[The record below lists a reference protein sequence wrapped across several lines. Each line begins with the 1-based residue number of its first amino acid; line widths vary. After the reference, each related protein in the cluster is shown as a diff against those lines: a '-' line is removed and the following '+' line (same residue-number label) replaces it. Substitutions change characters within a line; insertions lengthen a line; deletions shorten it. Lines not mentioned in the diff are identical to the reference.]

1 MHDVTTQKL
10 MDDLRAVVSDAEAL
24 VAATAGDVGSQ
35 AETARKRAAESLAHA
50 RARLHTLEQQA
61 KERVTAA
68 AHEADHY
75 VHENPWQSIAIA
87 AGVGALVGILLARR

>member
-1 MHDVTTQKL
+1 MQRL
-10 MDDLRAVVSDAEAL
+10 MEDLKRVVADSEAL
-24 VAATAGDVGSQ
+24 MAATSSDVSAG
-35 AETARKRAAESLAHA
+35 ANTARQRAAESMAHA
-50 RARLHTLEQQA
+50 RDRLHALEAQA

-68 AHEADHY
+68 AHQADHY

>member
-1 MHDVTTQKL
+1 MPDATTQKL

-24 VAATAGDVGSQ
+24 VAATVGEAGSQ
-35 AETARKRAAESLAHA
+35 AETARQRAAESLAQA

-61 KERVTAA
+61 RERVTAA

-75 VHENPWQSIAIA
+75 VHENPWQAIAIA
-87 AGVGALVGILLARR
+87 AGIGALVGILLARR

>member
-1 MHDVTTQKL
+1 MHDATAQKL

-24 VAATAGDVGSQ
+24 VAATAGEASGQ
-35 AETARKRAAESLAHA
+35 AESARKRVAESLAHA
-50 RARLHTLEQQA
+50 RARLHSLEQQA

-75 VHENPWQSIAIA
+75 VHENPWQSIAVA
-87 AGVGALVGILLARR
+87 AGIGAIVGILLARR